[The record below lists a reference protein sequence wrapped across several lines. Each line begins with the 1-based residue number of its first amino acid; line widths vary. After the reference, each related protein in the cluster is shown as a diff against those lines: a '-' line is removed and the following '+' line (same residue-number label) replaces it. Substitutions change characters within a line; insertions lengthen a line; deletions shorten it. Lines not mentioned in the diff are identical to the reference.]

1 MAYGGLELELEFIM
15 DRKDTFIES
24 FDLYSRIRLALV
36 KWEQLSEWLHNLSL
50 SDPYKVYLDD
60 IILVA
65 WLHYESI
72 WTSFILFWQ
81 ITSYLVQIL
90 ETIREK
96 HRVLSVF
103 ESAPNF
109 LFYGKSLSLF

>member
-1 MAYGGLELELEFIM
+1 MTYGGLELELKFIM
-15 DRKDTFIES
+15 DWKDTFIES

-36 KWEQLSEWLHNLSL
+36 EWEQLSEWLQNLSL

-65 WLHYESI
+65 WLNYESI

-81 ITSYLVQIL
+81 ITSYIVQIL
-90 ETIREK
+90 ETFREK
-96 HRVLSVF
+96 YRVLRVF

-109 LFYGKSLSLF
+109 LIYGKSISLF